1 MSEKLKKLEAK
12 KILQEYS
19 FLLTD
24 NEYKIELINEQKTE
38 FLQQINDLK
47 QKMGVS
53 FEPNIGKEQNKK
65 NEIKPKKINNE
76 NLSPKTKSKLKKIF
90 REIVKLT
97 HPDKINS
104 EEFIEIYRKSVEAF
118 ESNDVIFLYKIC
130 SDLNINFEF
139 DNEDVDI
146 LSVLIID
153 KKEEIKKIES
163 SFVWLW
169 MKANTDEEKHKVV
182 EMFIKQTTTG

>member
-76 NLSPKTKSKLKKIF
+76 NLSPKKIG
-90 REIVKLT
+90 RAHV
-97 HPDKINS
+97 
-104 EEFIEIYRKSVEAF
+104 
-118 ESNDVIFLYKIC
+118 
-130 SDLNINFEF
+130 
-139 DNEDVDI
+139 
-146 LSVLIID
+146 
-153 KKEEIKKIES
+153 
-163 SFVWLW
+163 
-169 MKANTDEEKHKVV
+169 
-182 EMFIKQTTTG
+182 